1 MFSFR
6 RKPKKPEEPPPI
18 RASPSLPDLKN
29 MVQGDIPWPED
40 LVNIA
45 AIRNL
50 EGDEEGDP
58 IASMTE
64 ATHIGDESNGR
75 SSAVSIVHQGTARI
89 FILMDQEPV

>member
-40 LVNIA
+40 LVNMA

-50 EGDEEGDP
+50 EGDEESDP

-64 ATHIGDESNGR
+64 TTHESNGR
-75 SSAVSIVHQGTARI
+75 SSAVSIVHQGAARI

>member
-1 MFSFR
+1 M
-6 RKPKKPEEPPPI
+6 
-18 RASPSLPDLKN
+18 
-29 MVQGDIPWPED
+29 
-40 LVNIA
+40 NIA

-64 ATHIGDESNGR
+64 ATHIGDESSGR

>member
-1 MFSFR
+1 M
-6 RKPKKPEEPPPI
+6 
-18 RASPSLPDLKN
+18 
-29 MVQGDIPWPED
+29 
-40 LVNIA
+40 NIA

-50 EGDEEGDP
+50 EGDEKGDP